1 MNAYQANQQTSLN
14 PIASPEPGSRMGLKR
29 NRVEGRYKFM
39 KCKRLC
45 AWLLSLVMIISL
57 LPTMALAAEIPAE
70 YKPTI
75 EWTDIGGVIHKYTLT
90 VNVYYEG
97 KYVGKVSSSDNNLS
111 AKVTVPSTMEVQKY
125 EVTGHGCAYS
135 NVSKLFTFT
144 SHVFGGSTEGSLTFI
159 SAARPATRSRSSMSI
174 QMTKVKTIL
183 NSKM

>member
-1 MNAYQANQQTSLN
+1 MIHIRWKAVNAYQANQQTSLN

-29 NRVEGRYKFM
+29 NRVERRYKFM

-90 VNVYYEG
+90 VNVY
-97 KYVGKVSSSDNNLS
+97 
-111 AKVTVPSTMEVQKY
+111 
-125 EVTGHGCAYS
+125 
-135 NVSKLFTFT
+135 
-144 SHVFGGSTEGSLTFI
+144 I
-159 SAARPATRSRSSMSI
+159 RR
-174 QMTKVKTIL
+174 
-183 NSKM
+183 

>member
-1 MNAYQANQQTSLN
+1 MIHIRWKAVNAYQANQQTSLN

-29 NRVEGRYKFM
+29 NRVERRYKFM

-111 AKVTVPSTMEVQKY
+111 AKVTVPS
-125 EVTGHGCAYS
+125 
-135 NVSKLFTFT
+135 
-144 SHVFGGSTEGSLTFI
+144 
-159 SAARPATRSRSSMSI
+159 
-174 QMTKVKTIL
+174 
-183 NSKM
+183 

>member
-1 MNAYQANQQTSLN
+1 MIHIRWKAVNAYQANQQTSLN

-29 NRVEGRYKFM
+29 NRVERRYKFM

-97 KYVGKVSSSDNNLS
+97 KYVGTDSSGDKHLS

-135 NVSKLFTFT
+135 
-144 SHVFGGSTEGSLTFI
+144 
-159 SAARPATRSRSSMSI
+159 
-174 QMTKVKTIL
+174 
-183 NSKM
+183 

>member
-1 MNAYQANQQTSLN
+1 MIHIRWKAVNAYQANQQTSLN

-29 NRVEGRYKFM
+29 NRVERRYKFM

-111 AKVTVPSTMEVQKY
+111 AKVT
-125 EVTGHGCAYS
+125 
-135 NVSKLFTFT
+135 
-144 SHVFGGSTEGSLTFI
+144 
-159 SAARPATRSRSSMSI
+159 
-174 QMTKVKTIL
+174 
-183 NSKM
+183 

>member
-1 MNAYQANQQTSLN
+1 
-14 PIASPEPGSRMGLKR
+14 
-29 NRVEGRYKFM
+29 M

-75 EWTDIGGVIHKYTLT
+75 EWTDIGGAIYKYTLT

-125 EVTGHGCAYS
+125 EVTGYGCGYS
-135 NVSKLFTFT
+135 DVSKLFTFL
-144 SHVFGGSTEGSLTFI
+144 SHVVGGSTEGTLNLYLRSKAGHTVTVNYEFVDDSSNNYSESENVKYAEEKSFGSLDKKDYGYEI
-159 SAARPATRSRSSMSI
+159 KVSSGDA
-174 QMTKVKTIL
+174 KYEV
-183 NSKM
+183 NS